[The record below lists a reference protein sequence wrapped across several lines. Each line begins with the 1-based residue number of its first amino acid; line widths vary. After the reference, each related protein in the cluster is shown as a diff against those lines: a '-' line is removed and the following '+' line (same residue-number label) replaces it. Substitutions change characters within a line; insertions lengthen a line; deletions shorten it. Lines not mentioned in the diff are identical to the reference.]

1 MDREQLNKIDEEFW
15 EKASHT
21 IKLIPTSQRELFKVE
36 MTPLIK
42 SLLQEAYELA
52 RGDAE
57 EEYERGRNAGFV
69 ECSKEADRWIENAK
83 QEERERAIDT
93 LSKMIA
99 EVWDGGIKYDGE
111 QIKWAIDIIK
121 SLQTNKE

>member
-69 ECSKEADRWIENAK
+69 ECSKEADSCYEANI
-83 QEERERAIDT
+83 
-93 LSKMIA
+93 SK
-99 EVWDGGIKYDGE
+99 IKE
-111 QIKWAIDIIK
+111 
-121 SLQTNKE
+121 L